1 MNGAPPDPAGKP
13 VFRPLTELLEG
24 AGNTLL
30 RLDPDSLRR
39 LSALQGSV
47 LGIEIREPELHLYL
61 LPSGEGL
68 RVERDYAGEADV
80 TLRGTLWSFAR
91 LGREGMKGEL
101 FHDGSLE
108 MSGNAELGQQYQQF
122 LGQLDLDW
130 EELLSRLLGDTPARK
145 LGNLLRGLGEWA
157 TEAGDS
163 AQRNLG
169 EFLQE
174 ERRDLTSRLQ
184 SDEFIQGVDE
194 LRSDVERLA
203 QRVGRLAKKS
213 G

>member
-1 MNGAPPDPAGKP
+1 MNGAPPDSAGKP

-47 LGIEIREPELHLYL
+47 LGIEVREPELRLYL

-68 RVERDYAGEADV
+68 RIEWEHTAEADV
-80 TLRGTLWSFAR
+80 ILRGTLWSFAR
-91 LGREGMKGEL
+91 LGREGMRGEL

-108 MSGNAELGQQYQQF
+108 MSGDAELGQQYQQF
-122 LGQLDLDW
+122 LGRLDLDW

-145 LGNLLRGLGEWA
+145 LGNLLRGLGGWA
-157 TEAGDS
+157 EEAGES

-174 ERRDLTSRLQ
+174 ERRDLASRLR
-184 SDEFIQGVDE
+184 SDEFIEGVDE

-203 QRVGRLAKKS
+203 QRVGRMKNKF
-213 G
+213 